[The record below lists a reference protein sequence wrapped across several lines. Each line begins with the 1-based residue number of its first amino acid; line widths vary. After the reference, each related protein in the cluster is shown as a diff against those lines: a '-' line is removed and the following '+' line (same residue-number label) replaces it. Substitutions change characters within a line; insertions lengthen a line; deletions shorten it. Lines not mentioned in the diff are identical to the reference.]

1 MMVFPLYLTYAILI
15 TAPHVAGGIAVY
27 YDKYGITDSV
37 RLHTLPAIVRFD
49 KALNGASIDTYRR
62 VYPKN
67 LSSHLA
73 RYQNQSKYFHG
84 YNQ

>member
-1 MMVFPLYLTYAILI
+1 M
-15 TAPHVAGGIAVY
+15 AGGIAGY

-49 KALNGASIDTYRR
+49 KALSVASLDAHRC
-62 VYPKN
+62 VYPKT

-73 RYQNQSKYFHG
+73 QYQNQSKYSHG

>member
-1 MMVFPLYLTYAILI
+1 MNFVHYTILG
-15 TAPHVAGGIAVY
+15 VVIAAY
-27 YDKYGITDSV
+27 CDKYGITGSV
-37 RLHTLPAIVRFD
+37 CLHTLPAIVRFD
-49 KALNGASIDTYRR
+49 KALNGASIDTYQR

>member
-1 MMVFPLYLTYAILI
+1 MRNELVWA
-15 TAPHVAGGIAVY
+15 VIAVY